1 MSGNSSLSESSE
13 RKVTNSAAD
22 KQGDS
27 AKSSGL
33 LTGNKPAQEPR
44 DKASKARGKR
54 MLGRKERLE
63 GAGIESGTGAV
74 TGKGEAEGETK
85 RMQGG
90 VEMSDE
96 MARKTAELRR
106 LLGADDAARVSRE
119 LLGRTM
125 SEVHFQGA
133 ADSSKPQ

>member
-1 MSGNSSLSESSE
+1 MVISDGKDNTLS
-13 RKVTNSAAD
+13 AD

-44 DKASKARGKR
+44 DKAPKARGKR
-54 MLGRKERLE
+54 KLGGKVRLE
-63 GAGIESGTGAV
+63 GAGIESGTAAV

-85 RMQGG
+85 RVQGG

-96 MARKTAELRR
+96 MARKAAELRR
-106 LLGADDAARVSRE
+106 LLGAGDATSVSRE
-119 LLGRTM
+119 LLGHTM